1 MLSKL
6 RTKKFFVVV
15 AACMILAGFGGMQA
29 SAISLGDV
37 IKVGGIGILVDRFG
51 PELNKFI
58 NGLMG
63 KNNLDPYDATKVV
76 PIISLGDGGYI
87 GAAQVQGPKAA
98 VDKVQAVAQVE
109 ANFSGRTFR
118 IKMLVPVD
126 NINPTN
132 ISRVKGVGVSAVI
145 DVRI

>member
-1 MLSKL
+1 MLSNL
-6 RTKKFFVVV
+6 RTKKFFAVI
-15 AACMILAGFGGMQA
+15 AASMILAGFGGMQA

-87 GAAQVQGPKAA
+87 GAAQVQGPQAA
-98 VDKVQAVAQVE
+98 VDKVKAVAQVE

-126 NINPTN
+126 NINPTD